1 MRFKVF
7 IKEKLLIIT
16 LLFFGIVTIEIF
28 LLAYQVDS
36 FIKIYIPIII
46 LGLYFIA
53 VLYEYFKKKNFYNKL
68 QKILEELDEK
78 YLITEIIENPNF
90 IDGKILKNILE
101 QINKSM
107 IENVN
112 TYKYLTEDYKEYIEL
127 WIHEIKLPI
136 AASKMVIENN
146 KNTVTKSIDEEL
158 DKIENYTEQALF
170 YARSNTVEKDYYIRK
185 CYLKDIVNES
195 IKKNK
200 SILIQEKITM
210 NIHDLNI
217 EVHTDSKWIVF
228 ILNQIIQNSVKY
240 KKQEGTTEI
249 ELYAKQGKDNV
260 ILYIKDNGIGIKKS
274 EISRIFEKGFTGT
287 NGRLQN
293 KKSTG
298 IGLYLC
304 KKLCDKLGIAI
315 EVESNENKGTEIKL
329 VFPQNSYIALK

>member
-1 MRFKVF
+1 MRFKDF

-107 IENVN
+107 LENVN

-260 ILYIKDNGIGIKKS
+260 ILHIKDNGIGIKRS

-315 EVESNENKGTEIKL
+315 EVESDENKGTEIKL
-329 VFPQNSYIALK
+329 VFPQDSYIGIR

>member
-1 MRFKVF
+1 MRFKDF

-107 IENVN
+107 LENVN

-185 CYLKDIVNES
+185 SYLKDIVNES

-200 SILIQEKITM
+200 SVLIQEKITM

-260 ILYIKDNGIGIKKS
+260 ILHIKDNGIGIKKS

-315 EVESNENKGTEIKL
+315 EVESDENKGTEIKL
-329 VFPQNSYIALK
+329 VFPQDSYIGIR

>member
-1 MRFKVF
+1 MRFKDF

-28 LLAYQVDS
+28 LLAYQVDN
-36 FIKIYIPIII
+36 FIKIYIPITI

-53 VLYEYFKKKNFYNKL
+53 LLYEYFKKKNFYNKL

-78 YLITEIIENPNF
+78 YLITEIIESPNF

-101 QINKSM
+101 QIDKSM
-107 IENVN
+107 LENVN

-185 CYLKDIVNES
+185 SYLKDIVNES

-200 SILIQEKITM
+200 SVLIQEKITM

-260 ILYIKDNGIGIKKS
+260 ILHIKDNGIGIKRG

-315 EVESNENKGTEIKL
+315 EVESDENKGTEIKL
-329 VFPQNSYIALK
+329 VFPQDSDIGMR

>member
-78 YLITEIIENPNF
+78 YLITEIIESPNF

-107 IENVN
+107 LENVN

>member
-1 MRFKVF
+1 MRFKDF

-28 LLAYQVDS
+28 LLAYQVDN

-68 QKILEELDEK
+68 QKILEELGEK
-78 YLITEIIENPNF
+78 YLITEIIESPNF

-260 ILYIKDNGIGIKKS
+260 ILHIKDNGIGIKKS

-315 EVESNENKGTEIKL
+315 EVESDENKGTEIKL
-329 VFPQNSYIALK
+329 VFPQNSYIESK

>member
-1 MRFKVF
+1 MRFKDF

-107 IENVN
+107 LENVN

-170 YARSNTVEKDYYIRK
+170 YARSSTVEKDYYIRK
-185 CYLKDIVNES
+185 SYLKDIVNES

-200 SILIQEKITM
+200 SVLIQGKITM

-260 ILYIKDNGIGIKKS
+260 ILHIKDNGIGIKRS

-315 EVESNENKGTEIKL
+315 EVESDENKGTEIKL
-329 VFPQNSYIALK
+329 VFPQNSYIELK

>member
-1 MRFKVF
+1 MRFKDF

-16 LLFFGIVTIEIF
+16 LLIFGIVTIEIF
-28 LLAYQVDS
+28 LLAYQVDN

-78 YLITEIIENPNF
+78 YLITEIIESPNF

-240 KKQEGTTEI
+240 KKQEGATEI
-249 ELYAKQGKDNV
+249 ELHAKQGKDNV

-315 EVESNENKGTEIKL
+315 EVESDENKGTEIKL
-329 VFPQNSYIALK
+329 VFPQDSYIGMR

>member
-107 IENVN
+107 LENVN

-293 KKSTG
+293 TKSTG

>member
-78 YLITEIIENPNF
+78 YLITEIIESPNF

>member
-1 MRFKVF
+1 MRFKDF

-28 LLAYQVDS
+28 LLAYQVDN

-78 YLITEIIENPNF
+78 YLITEIIESPNF

-107 IENVN
+107 LENVN

-200 SILIQEKITM
+200 SVLIQEKITM

-315 EVESNENKGTEIKL
+315 EVESDENKGTEIKL
-329 VFPQNSYIALK
+329 VFPQDSYIGIR

>member
-1 MRFKVF
+1 MRFKDF

-78 YLITEIIENPNF
+78 YLITEIIKSPNF

-107 IENVN
+107 LENVN

-200 SILIQEKITM
+200 SVLIQEKITM

-260 ILYIKDNGIGIKKS
+260 ILHIKDNGIGIKRS

-315 EVESNENKGTEIKL
+315 EVESDENKGTEIKL
-329 VFPQNSYIALK
+329 VFPQDSYIGIR

>member
-1 MRFKVF
+1 MRFKDF

-78 YLITEIIENPNF
+78 YLITEIIESPNF

-146 KNTVTKSIDEEL
+146 KNIVTKSIDEEL
-158 DKIENYTEQALF
+158 DKIENYTEQALY
-170 YARSNTVEKDYYIRK
+170 YARSNTVEKDYYIKK

-200 SILIQEKITM
+200 NILIQEKITM

-249 ELYAKQGKDNV
+249 QVYAKQGKDNV
-260 ILYIKDNGIGIKKS
+260 ILHIKDNGIGIKRG

-315 EVESNENKGTEIKL
+315 EVESNENEGTEIKL
-329 VFPQNSYIALK
+329 VFPQDSYIGMR

>member
-1 MRFKVF
+1 MRFKDF

-28 LLAYQVDS
+28 LLAYQVDN

-78 YLITEIIENPNF
+78 YLITEIIESPNF

-210 NIHDLNI
+210 NIRDLNI

-240 KKQEGTTEI
+240 KKQEGPTEI
-249 ELYAKQGKDNV
+249 ELYAKQGKENV
-260 ILYIKDNGIGIKKS
+260 ILHIKDNGIGIKKS

-329 VFPQNSYIALK
+329 VFPQDSYIGMR